1 MGFLKP
7 KTVFLIC
14 AAEKPLVSKL
24 LFFSNDP
31 SEFSGLI
38 RRMLNPVAKQSLE
51 EILAHVLRSMGL
63 QSIHHVEEISGN
75 PSMLGLLYNIDA
87 DLHLLPEG

>member
-63 QSIHHVEEISGN
+63 QSIHHVEEIGGN
-75 PSMLGLLYNIDA
+75 PAMLGLMYNIDA
-87 DLHLLPEG
+87 YFHLLPEG